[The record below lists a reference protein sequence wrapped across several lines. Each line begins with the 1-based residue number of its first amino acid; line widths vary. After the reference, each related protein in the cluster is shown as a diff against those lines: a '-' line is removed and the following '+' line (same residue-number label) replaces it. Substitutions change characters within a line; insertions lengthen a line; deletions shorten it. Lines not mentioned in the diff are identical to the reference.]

1 VFLKCNKEKKVDKNK
16 TVLLVDDDKEYINSL
31 EELLTSVGY
40 KVLIAHNGKEA
51 LAHTEKTRPDAIIL
65 DVMMDSDTEGF
76 EVSRVISK
84 TEALNGLPVILV
96 TGISREMNLPFRFEP
111 HKELLPVRAVIDKP
125 VDPSDLLKKLEELW

>member
-1 VFLKCNKEKKVDKNK
+1 MDKNK

-40 KVLIAHNGKEA
+40 KVLIAYNGKEA

-84 TEALNGLPVILV
+84 TDALNGLPVILV

-111 HKELLPVRAVIDKP
+111 HKELLPVKAVVDKP
-125 VDPSDLLKKLEELW
+125 VDPSDLLKKLEDLW

>member
-1 VFLKCNKEKKVDKNK
+1 MFLKCNKEKKVDKNK

-40 KVLIAHNGKEA
+40 KVLIAYNGKEA

-84 TEALNGLPVILV
+84 TDALNGLPVILV

-111 HKELLPVRAVIDKP
+111 HKELLPVKAVVDKP